1 MDGATSLTATLSVT
15 LALAGCTAL
24 WLAASGKV
32 TLPRLSRERLL
43 AGLIWLVLAG
53 LLWVSDY
60 PAAWR
65 VPEIVEYLASFSVS
79 AFRFICVTATGAV
92 LFGSMVA
99 LLFFTRPKRRRVHH
113 PR

>member
-1 MDGATSLTATLSVT
+1 MDNPLSLTVT
-15 LALAGCTAL
+15 LALAGCAVL
-24 WLAASGKV
+24 WLAASRNV
-32 TLPRLSRERLL
+32 TLPRLSRGRLL
-43 AGLIWLVLAG
+43 AGVVWLVLAG

-65 VPEIVEYLASFSVS
+65 VPEMVEYLASFSVS

>member
-1 MDGATSLTATLSVT
+1 MDGATSLTVT
-15 LALAGCTAL
+15 LALAGCAVL
-24 WLAASGKV
+24 WVAASGNAS
-32 TLPRLSRERLL
+32 LPRPTRGSLA
-43 AGLIWLVLAG
+43 AGLVWLGLAG

-65 VPEIVEYLASFSVS
+65 VPELVEYLASFSLS
-79 AFRFICVTATGAV
+79 AFRFLCVTATGAV

>member
-1 MDGATSLTATLSVT
+1 MDVATSLTVT

-24 WLAASGKV
+24 WLAASGKL
-32 TLPRLSRERLL
+32 TLPRLSRGRLL

-65 VPEIVEYLASFSVS
+65 VPEMVEYLASFSAS
-79 AFRFICVTATGAV
+79 AFRFLCVTATGAL
-92 LFGSMVA
+92 LFGSTVA
-99 LLFFTRPKRRRVHH
+99 LLFVTRSKRRRVHH

>member
-1 MDGATSLTATLSVT
+1 MDNPLALTATLTVT
-15 LALAGCTAL
+15 LALAGCAVL
-24 WLAASGKV
+24 WLATSRNV
-32 TLPRLSRERLL
+32 TLPRLSRGRLV
-43 AGLIWLVLAG
+43 AGLVWLVLAG

-65 VPEIVEYLASFSVS
+65 VPEMVEYLASFSVT
-79 AFRFICVTATGAV
+79 AFRFLCVTATGAV

-99 LLFFTRPKRRRVHH
+99 LLFVTRPKRRRAQH

>member
-1 MDGATSLTATLSVT
+1 MDVATSFTVT

-24 WLAASGKV
+24 WFAASGRL
-32 TLPRLSRERLL
+32 TLPHLSRGRLL
-43 AGLIWLVLAG
+43 AGLVWLVLAG

-65 VPEIVEYLASFSVS
+65 VPEMVEYLASFSVS
-79 AFRFICVTATGAV
+79 AFRFICVTATGAL

-99 LLFFTRPKRRRVHH
+99 LLFVTRPKRRRVHH

>member
-1 MDGATSLTATLSVT
+1 MDSAASLTVV
-15 LALAGCTAL
+15 LALAGCTIF
-24 WLAASGKV
+24 WVAASPNV
-32 TLPRLSRERLL
+32 TLPRLTRGRLL
-43 AGLIWLVLAG
+43 AGVIWLGLAG

-65 VPEIVEYLASFSVS
+65 LPEIVEYLAGFTLS
-79 AFRFICVTATGAV
+79 AFRFLCVTATGAL

-99 LLFFTRPKRRRVHH
+99 LLFFTRPKRRRVHY

>member
-1 MDGATSLTATLSVT
+1 MDGTTFTAT
-15 LALAGCTAL
+15 LALAGCAVL
-24 WLAASGKV
+24 WLAASGNAS
-32 TLPRLSRERLL
+32 LPRLSRGRLL
-43 AGLIWLVLAG
+43 VGFVWLGLAG

-65 VPEIVEYLASFSVS
+65 VPEMVEYLASFSLS
-79 AFRFICVTATGAV
+79 AFRFLCVTATGAL

-99 LLFFTRPKRRRVHH
+99 LLFVTRPKRHRVEH

>member
-1 MDGATSLTATLSVT
+1 MDVATSLTVT

-32 TLPRLSRERLL
+32 TLPRLSRRRLFAGLVWLIL
-43 AGLIWLVLAG
+43 AGM
-53 LLWVSDY
+53 LWVSDY

-65 VPEIVEYLASFSVS
+65 VPEMVEYLASFSVS
-79 AFRFICVTATGAV
+79 AFRFLCVTATGAL

-99 LLFFTRPKRRRVHH
+99 LLFVTRPKRRRVQH

>member
-1 MDGATSLTATLSVT
+1 MDNSASLTVV

-24 WLAASGKV
+24 WLAALQNV
-32 TLPRLSRERLL
+32 TLPRPTPGRLL
-43 AGLIWLVLAG
+43 AGLVWFGLAG

-65 VPEIVEYLASFSVS
+65 LPEVVEYLAGFSLS
-79 AFRFICVTATGAV
+79 AFRVLCVTATGAL

-99 LLFFTRPKRRRVHH
+99 LLFLTRPKRRRVRQ